1 MVVKNLATALRSS
14 CQQMKSVNSTTTKTK
29 SCVSISIYLLLVF
42 MRYFV
47 KWKCNCVMYA
57 SQAMA
62 SSHDC
67 SFLPWKQGPL
77 HGTSVYLIWIF
88 AKYEDVSKGNGF

>member
-1 MVVKNLATALRSS
+1 MAFKDSINITSIQVLLLCGLFDSYKMVVKNLATAAMYS

-29 SCVSISIYLLLVF
+29 SFVSISIYLLLVF

-57 SQAMA
+57 S
-62 SSHDC
+62 
-67 SFLPWKQGPL
+67 LYG
-77 HGTSVYLIWIF
+77 
-88 AKYEDVSKGNGF
+88 